1 MSLKQYKCPHCGV
14 SGEYAEDSAQVKC
27 VNCGQTFPV
36 TPEEKHG
43 VQINVYIIFTIV
55 CTVILASIGFIW
67 YISSS
72 MPKPERGYYAP
83 SGTEFVPQTEEVRAE
98 GIYTDFEEI
107 PEALLKQ
114 IHMDTEKAIADEYYI
129 LTDYS
134 LKEEWHPKSV
144 YFLTDSEGKNNRL
157 YDVFEAVFTNGTE
170 EQTVYAAYLYS
181 NVGAEILRAY
191 SVNRTVFLAD
201 NEKEAITGMKSVD
214 ILYAQ
219 ELDRLMEKGWSFTAT
234 AGTGF

>member
-1 MSLKQYKCPHCGV
+1 
-14 SGEYAEDSAQVKC
+14 
-27 VNCGQTFPV
+27 
-36 TPEEKHG
+36 
-43 VQINVYIIFTIV
+43 
-55 CTVILASIGFIW
+55 
-67 YISSS
+67 
-72 MPKPERGYYAP
+72 
-83 SGTEFVPQTEEVRAE
+83 
-98 GIYTDFEEI
+98 
-107 PEALLKQ
+107 
-114 IHMDTEKAIADEYYI
+114 MDTEKAIADEYYI

-181 NVGAEILRAY
+181 NVGAEKLRAY